1 MSSNLIKF
9 DFKVKMQPDDK
20 DQDAEEAADEDAP
33 LEAADHAPAGG
44 GGAPWR
50 LLQARRGAV
59 VGARQKFLAR
69 TSLKCMI

>member
-44 GGAPWR
+44 GGAP
-50 LLQARRGAV
+50 
-59 VGARQKFLAR
+59 
-69 TSLKCMI
+69 